1 MKKNPVALLS
11 PKQAIRKAFTTFE
24 KGIVAIIKEANTSYS
39 RASGK
44 EIKAQQEIIS
54 WLSRVETKAAVL
66 RGNVEVA
73 VARL

>member
-1 MKKNPVALLS
+1 M
-11 PKQAIRKAFTTFE
+11 
-24 KGIVAIIKEANTSYS
+24 AIIKEANTSYS